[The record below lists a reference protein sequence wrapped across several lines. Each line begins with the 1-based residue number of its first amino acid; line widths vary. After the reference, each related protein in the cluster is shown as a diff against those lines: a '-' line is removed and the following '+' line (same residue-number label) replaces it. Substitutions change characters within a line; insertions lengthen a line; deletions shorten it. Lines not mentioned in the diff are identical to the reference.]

1 MRGAQGASEDGAGQA
16 SARPA
21 PAARSRPLAG
31 AAGGGKV
38 EPFSESPYGGPR
50 QALPRKKKD
59 RAVSAAPA
67 AGPRPSYFSA
77 SRTMQKGLERST
89 GKQQLEDDRKQREE
103 VEQHMLEGVDS
114 DDEGG
119 NSEDEGEVD
128 LKELYQLATQEKE
141 EILPRELRSVFRPE
155 GEEGEDADSC
165 CFGCGSSSADHG
177 VRAQA
182 LCECLLLSA
191 GSERWAED
199 GLAASA
205 ALHRQLSR
213 GIALCPEGMLDNS
226 AAVSAIGRS
235 FFAALTTA
243 ETVFRHAK
251 GAQGPLRQGWRFIR
265 KRMPS
270 KTETHNE
277 GPGSDWDSDSDSD
290 GTVEGHQTAEGEVGD
305 VLGDLEPAAREKHPD
320 VATEAER
327 EAHWMTLLAFAKL
340 MVPVFRSTG
349 LVHASLSDF
358 TVVALCAVLAH
369 TGAAKEMAEF
379 GRDVRSLKN
388 MSVNEYEAGLC
399 ELRRSP
405 AYRHFTKQITEV
417 ALSETPFMNLHAR
430 MLIKRSVRKV
440 LFLMMGIG
448 LVTSLIQFAVLV
460 AETRNTVT
468 GRLVVDV
475 LILSLFLT
483 VPGLLSLSIIAN
495 VLKKPSNVL
504 VTVMLHLR
512 FSVLTKARFVRAH
525 GAISSKQDLVRTSSY
540 LLNLVTTNAEGLSKV
555 AQLTVGDKG
564 SEIFS
569 KAEGHLG
576 RVQEKLDSLWEDPE
590 MGRPVRGV
598 SMIQRRYAEAS
609 FFRRSLLRSTTISSV
624 LMYLT
629 VTAGIVAQSLLHFRV
644 HKSNNCRPQD
654 PRTCSEHLEILT
666 LVKYGV
672 VPFVTF
678 PVSAMCTMFAPLL
691 FCKAYLAFA
700 VCAHRLNTD
709 ILAQMTFATLTPA
722 DSATIAA
729 EHARTDPTPTPKAFA
744 IVSRHRAS
752 LQRSYM
758 RAKRLTNMLNS
769 ELHGLIATW
778 VGLAVAFWAVIC
790 ILIYTGDKRGELL
803 FAVALLPTLVTW
815 MLICV
820 SSANPNLDNINSS
833 TDRQRNRDVA
843 AGRGLGYMP
852 NTMVKGH
859 TVPQGDALHWSDA
872 FQTLVRT
879 SPLGIELFGFK
890 LSPKAVAAQAYSAF
904 TLSVTV
910 FASSLGLI

>member
-1 MRGAQGASEDGAGQA
+1 MTAS
-16 SARPA
+16 
-21 PAARSRPLAG
+21 
-31 AAGGGKV
+31 V
-38 EPFSESPYGGPR
+38 
-50 QALPRKKKD
+50 ALR
-59 RAVSAAPA
+59 
-67 AGPRPSYFSA
+67 
-77 SRTMQKGLERST
+77 
-89 GKQQLEDDRKQREE
+89 
-103 VEQHMLEGVDS
+103 
-114 DDEGG
+114 
-119 NSEDEGEVD
+119 
-128 LKELYQLATQEKE
+128 
-141 EILPRELRSVFRPE
+141 
-155 GEEGEDADSC
+155 
-165 CFGCGSSSADHG
+165 
-177 VRAQA
+177 
-182 LCECLLLSA
+182 
-191 GSERWAED
+191 
-199 GLAASA
+199 
-205 ALHRQLSR
+205 RQLSR
-213 GIALCPEGMLDNS
+213 GIALCPEGVLDNS
-226 AAVSAIGRS
+226 AAVSAVGRS
-235 FFAALTTA
+235 FFAALTSA

-251 GAQGPLRQGWRFIR
+251 SVQGPLRQGWRSAKKGLSR
-265 KRMPS
+265 
-270 KTETHNE
+270 KTEHQD
-277 GPGSDWDSDSDSD
+277 PGSGSDSDWDSD
-290 GTVEGHQTAEGEVGD
+290 GATEEGPYTANRD
-305 VLGDLEPAAREKHPD
+305 VLGDLDPVPHEENPD
-320 VATEAER
+320 VVDEAER
-327 EAHWMTLLAFAKL
+327 EAHWMTRLALPKL

-369 TGAAKEMAEF
+369 AGAAEEMAEF

-388 MSVNEYEAGLC
+388 LGVNDYEAGLC
-399 ELRRSP
+399 ELRRSA
-405 AYRHFTKQITEV
+405 AYRHFTKRITEV

-430 MLIKRSVRKV
+430 LLIKRSVRRV

-448 LVTSLIQFAVLV
+448 LITSLVQFAVLV
-460 AETRNTVT
+460 AETRNKVT
-468 GRLVVDV
+468 EHLVLDV

-495 VLKKPSNVL
+495 ILQKPSNVL
-504 VTVMLHLR
+504 VTVMLHMR

-540 LLNLVTTNAEGLSKV
+540 LLNLVATNADGLAKV
-555 AQLTVGDKG
+555 VELTAGDKG
-564 SEIFS
+564 AEIFS
-569 KAEGHLG
+569 KAEGHIG
-576 RVQEKLDSLWEDPE
+576 KVQEKVNSLWEDPE

-609 FFRRSLLRSTTISSV
+609 FFRRSLIRSTTISSV

-629 VTAGIVAQSLLHFRV
+629 VATGVVAQFLLHFRV
-644 HKSNNCRPQD
+644 HESNNCRPQD
-654 PRTCSEHLEILT
+654 PDTCSEHLEILT

-672 VPFVTF
+672 IPFVTF

-709 ILAQMTFATLTPA
+709 ILAQMTFATLTPSDA
-722 DSATIAA
+722 ATIVA
-729 EHARTDPTPTPKAFA
+729 EHARTDPNPTPKAFA

-752 LQRSYM
+752 LQRSYQ
-758 RAKRLTNMLNS
+758 RTKRLTNMLNS
-769 ELHGLIATW
+769 ELQGLIATW
-778 VGLAVAFWAVIC
+778 VGLAAAFWAVIC
-790 ILIYTGDKRGELL
+790 ILIATGDKRGELL

-879 SPLGIELFGFK
+879 SPLGVVLFGFK

-904 TLSVTV
+904 TLSATV

>member
-1 MRGAQGASEDGAGQA
+1 M
-16 SARPA
+16 
-21 PAARSRPLAG
+21 
-31 AAGGGKV
+31 
-38 EPFSESPYGGPR
+38 
-50 QALPRKKKD
+50 
-59 RAVSAAPA
+59 SAAA
-67 AGPRPSYFSA
+67 AVVPRPSYFKA
-77 SRTMQKGLERST
+77 SYTMRKGLGRSPSR
-89 GKQQLEDDRKQREE
+89 KQQLEDDRKQREE

-114 DDEGG
+114 DDDGG

-141 EILPRELRSVFRPE
+141 EILPRELRSVFKPE
-155 GEEGEDADSC
+155 DELEENADSC
-165 CFGCGSSSADHG
+165 CFGCGSSSTDHG
-177 VRAQA
+177 MQTQA
-182 LCECLLLSA
+182 LLGCLLLST
-191 GSERWAED
+191 GSEKWAQD

-205 ALHRQLSR
+205 ALRRQLSR
-213 GIALCPEGMLDNS
+213 GIALCPEGLVDSS
-226 AAVSAIGRS
+226 AAVSAVGRS
-235 FFAALTTA
+235 FFAALTSA
-243 ETVFRHAK
+243 ETVFQHAK
-251 GAQGPLRQGWRFIR
+251 SVQGPLRQGWRFVK
-265 KRMPS
+265 KRMPG
-270 KTETHNE
+270 KTEGHD
-277 GPGSDWDSDSDSD
+277 PGSGSDSDWDSDDA
-290 GTVEGHQTAEGEVGD
+290 TEEGHYAVDGEVRD
-305 VLGDLEPAAREKHPD
+305 ILGNLEPAPQEEDPD
-320 VATEAER
+320 VVDEAER

-369 TGAAKEMAEF
+369 TGNAKEMAEF

-388 MSVNEYEAGLC
+388 LKVNHYEAGLC
-399 ELRRSP
+399 ELRRST
-405 AYRHFTKQITEV
+405 AYRHFTKRITEV

-430 MLIKRSVRKV
+430 ILIKRSVRRG

-448 LVTSLIQFAVLV
+448 LITSLVQFAVLV
-460 AETRNTVT
+460 AETHNKVT
-468 GRLVVDV
+468 EHLVLDV

-495 VLKKPSNVL
+495 ILQKPSNVL
-504 VTVMLHLR
+504 VTVMLHMR

-540 LLNLVTTNAEGLSKV
+540 LLNLVATNAEELAKV
-555 AQLTVGDKG
+555 VELTAGDKG
-564 SEIFS
+564 AEIFS
-569 KAEGHLG
+569 KAEGHIG
-576 RVQEKLDSLWEDPE
+576 KVQKKLDSLWEDPE

-609 FFRRSLLRSTTISSV
+609 FFRRSLIRSTTISSV

-629 VTAGIVAQSLLHFRV
+629 VAAGIVAQFLLHFRV
-644 HKSNNCRPQD
+644 HDSNNCRPQD
-654 PRTCSEHLEILT
+654 PDTCSEHLEILT
-666 LVKYGV
+666 LFKYGV

-709 ILAQMTFATLTPA
+709 ILAQMTFATLNPS
-722 DSATIAA
+722 DSATIVA

-769 ELHGLIATW
+769 ELQGLIATW
-778 VGLAVAFWAVIC
+778 VGLAAAFWAIIC
-790 ILIYTGDKRGELL
+790 ILIATGDKRGELL

-879 SPLGIELFGFK
+879 SPLGVVLFGFK